1 MAFKAAPIG
10 TSLLVFA
17 LVGMA
22 ISAFYIP
29 QYSES
34 WAFAFGFIFLL
45 MIVATFIS
53 MTNATPDEQLLPRLR
68 GKKIK

>member
-1 MAFKAAPIG
+1 MAFKPAPIG

-17 LVGMA
+17 LVGLA
-22 ISAFYIP
+22 FSVFYIP

-34 WAFAFGFIFLL
+34 WAFAFGFLFIL
-45 MIVATFIS
+45 MIIASFIS

-68 GKKIK
+68 GKRIK